1 MTPQEL
7 ERLNKLEKKLDD
19 FIVMYQRTHFID
31 RDVFNNK
38 IVLNNNIEIGKNGT
52 KIGTSTADKIAFFGG
67 TPVDQPA
74 TVADP
79 SGGATVDSQAR
90 TAIIAVIDRLQELDL
105 IA

>member
-7 ERLNKLEKKLDD
+7 ERFNKLEKKLDD
-19 FIVMYQRTHFID
+19 FIVMYQRIHFID

-52 KIGTSTADKIAFFGG
+52 KFGTSTSDKIAFFGG

-74 TVADP
+74 AVSDP